1 MVVMIVGRFCTS
13 ATSSFIP
20 ASMISGIA
28 EITALIMPS
37 IICGITSTIA
47 AMMSGRAVTSEVRSC
62 IPASI
67 ICGIALMRKSTIP
80 VIICGR
86 ASMRIGSESKIP
98 CASSVISCK
107 AASKMSGRL
116 STSVFTISTTTATI
130 CGTSCGIVSA
140 MPLMSDS
147 RISAPADTI
156 CGSSPTRAEIISVTI
171 LAMVGVSS
179 EIADRSPS
187 ASALMIPGALSRTA
201 PAIEVMSSANCGIS
215 VRIVSITDVTP
226 LFSSS
231 AACSLP
237 ARRSARPS
245 VICVIPGRSSPTMR
259 FFRPPAVCDSLVRLS
274 SKAAEAATASLL
286 ITMP

>member
-13 ATSSFIP
+13 ATSSLIP

-28 EITALIMPS
+28 EITALIIPS

-47 AMMSGRAVTSEVRSC
+47 AIISGKAVTSEVRSC

-67 ICGIALMRKSTIP
+67 ICGIAPMRKSTIP
-80 VIICGR
+80 VIICGASMSTGR
-86 ASMRIGSESKIP
+86 ASRIP
-98 CASSVISCK
+98 CASPVISCK
-107 AASKMSGRL
+107 AASKISDRL

-147 RISAPADTI
+147 RISAPAETI

-187 ASALMIPGALSRTA
+187 ASALTIPGALSRTA
-201 PAIEVMSSANCGIS
+201 PAIEVVSSANCGIS

-237 ARRSARPS
+237 ARRSASPS

-274 SKAAEAATASLL
+274 SKAADAATASLL
-286 ITMP
+286 LTMP

>member
-1 MVVMIVGRFCTS
+1 
-13 ATSSFIP
+13 
-20 ASMISGIA
+20 
-28 EITALIMPS
+28 
-37 IICGITSTIA
+37 
-47 AMMSGRAVTSEVRSC
+47 
-62 IPASI
+62 
-67 ICGIALMRKSTIP
+67 MRT
-80 VIICGR
+80 
-86 ASMRIGSESKIP
+86 GSEFKMP
-98 CASSVISCK
+98 CASPVTSCK
-107 AASKMSGRL
+107 AASRISGRL

-140 MPLMSDS
+140 IPFMSDS

-156 CGSSPTRAEIISVTI
+156 CGRSPTNAEIISVTI
-171 LAMVGVSS
+171 FASVGLSS
-179 EIADRSPS
+179 EIADSSPS
-187 ASALMIPGALSRTA
+187 ARALIIPGALSRTA
-201 PAIEVMSSANCGIS
+201 PAIEVISSANCGIS

-237 ARRSARPS
+237 ARRSASPS

>member
-1 MVVMIVGRFCTS
+1 M
-13 ATSSFIP
+13 
-20 ASMISGIA
+20 SGIA
-28 EITALIMPS
+28 EITALIIPS

-47 AMMSGRAVTSEVRSC
+47 AMMSGRAVTSAVSSC

-67 ICGIALMRKSTIP
+67 ICGIAPMRKSTIP

-86 ASMRIGSESKIP
+86 ASIRTGSESKMP
-98 CASSVISCK
+98 CASPTISCK
-107 AASKMSGRL
+107 AASRISGRL
-116 STSVFTISTTTATI
+116 SMSVLTISTTTATI

-171 LAMVGVSS
+171 LASVGVSS
-179 EIADRSPS
+179 EIADSRPS

-201 PAIEVMSSANCGIS
+201 PAIEETSFAACGMRVFIA
-215 VRIVSITDVTP
+215 SITLDTP

-231 AACSLP
+231 AACSFP

-245 VICVIPGRSSPTMR
+245 VICVIPGRSSPTIR
-259 FFRPPAVCDSLVRLS
+259 FFKPPAVCDSLVRLS
-274 SKAAEAATASLL
+274 SKAADAATASLL